1 MLGGTHSG
9 ATMQTTAVGGSAA
22 SAGLGGGTALGSGLG
37 GVRAAQAQP
46 VGALAGRN
54 NWQCMQCLVPG
65 PAPPGT
71 DFTHYLAVRIHR
83 ADLQAAAPSVRLMAL
98 RLRCGPAEAR
108 SDRLLDAAQGGS
120 WRVEGLLPVYE
131 GHVPAAL
138 DAALLRLDLLDATP
152 FAGAASAA
160 GGAPGGAP
168 AQVPYMQSLWQGGE
182 RVLGSAGMR
191 IITLADGHV
200 SRNNMVELSNGVRLW
215 VSLQL
220 CAAQPPAQPAHAA
233 AGGAGLP
240 LDTAP
245 IGGGALLQPGGVGTA
260 TSTTTTTQV
269 WRPAPV
275 EGGAWW
281 VLVAPARQNLWNQLA
296 GAPVSPF
303 FGPAAHAAVGLTP
316 QEILQMAGPPPTA
329 SGRPIGQLAPGAAV
343 QPQMSSG
350 IGIGPYG
357 ALQSGSSSG
366 VGPAAALKS
375 GMAGGAPALPLNL
388 SA

>member
-1 MLGGTHSG
+1 
-9 ATMQTTAVGGSAA
+9 
-22 SAGLGGGTALGSGLG
+22 
-37 GVRAAQAQP
+37 
-46 VGALAGRN
+46 
-54 NWQCMQCLVPG
+54 MQCLVPG

-71 DFTHYLAVRIHR
+71 DFSHYLAVRIHR

-152 FAGAASAA
+152 FAAAAVPSAA

-168 AQVPYMQSLWQGGE
+168 AQVPYMQGLWQGGE
-182 RVLGSAGMR
+182 QVLGSAGMR
-191 IITLADGHV
+191 INTLADGHV

-240 LDTAP
+240 LDAAP
-245 IGGGALLQPGGVGTA
+245 IGGGALMQPGAARMLMQPGGAGPS
-260 TSTTTTTQV
+260 STTTTTQV

-281 VLVAPARQNLWNQLA
+281 VLVAPPRHNLWNKLA
-296 GAPVSPF
+296 GDPVAPF

-316 QEILQMAGPPPTA
+316 QEIFQMAGPPPTA
-329 SGRPIGQLAPGAAV
+329 LSKPMGQLAPGASM

-350 IGIGPYG
+350 LGTGPYG

-366 VGPAAALKS
+366 VSPAAALKS
-375 GMAGGAPALPLNL
+375 GMAGGAPGLPVNL
-388 SA
+388 PA